1 MIAFSFLLSCIFPS
15 SRTATVFAYLLVFG
29 SGLVGSVLLSQL
41 ANAGLWYADLLEF
54 IPSLALYRY
63 VRIRP
68 RAFCCKGMDA
78 CADAL
83 EHMICAWMGMI
94 PAAAVC
100 CNPSPKALHHACAL
114 RVRLSACKSV
124 HLISHTTYC
133 NHPLTHKIVLLH
145 HRRGLYELGEYS
157 ALGENR
163 NSHGL
168 LFSNL
173 NDPDNGMK
181 TVWLILG
188 VEWVIFM
195 VVSWYLEQVR
205 GPDNI

>member
-1 MIAFSFLLSCIFPS
+1 
-15 SRTATVFAYLLVFG
+15 
-29 SGLVGSVLLSQL
+29 
-41 ANAGLWYADLLEF
+41 
-54 IPSLALYRY
+54 
-63 VRIRP
+63 
-68 RAFCCKGMDA
+68 
-78 CADAL
+78 
-83 EHMICAWMGMI
+83 
-94 PAAAVC
+94 
-100 CNPSPKALHHACAL
+100 
-114 RVRLSACKSV
+114 
-124 HLISHTTYC
+124 
-133 NHPLTHKIVLLH
+133 
-145 HRRGLYELGEYS
+145 LYELGEYS